1 MIGIIVATAS
11 ELEAL
16 NQVLGTKAEKPMEYV
31 TGKIGDTEVVGV
43 QGGIGKVNAALC
55 AQKMIDIYHP
65 QAIINVGVAGALD
78 HSLRV
83 GDIVIS
89 KDAVQHDFDT
99 TVFGDAPGQI
109 SGFDVVAF
117 PADQEMIRKAEEAAA
132 KLNYHAIVGRVASGD
147 QFIESKEKK
156 EYIVSQF
163 GASCTEMEGAAMAQ
177 TAYVNGIPF
186 VILRAISDGADE
198 GAIMSYT
205 EFVVLAAEKSTAL
218 LKEMLS

>member
-16 NQVLGTKAEKPMEYV
+16 NQVLGTKAAKPMEYV
-31 TGKIGDTEVVGV
+31 TGRIGDTEVVGV

-55 AQKMIDIYHP
+55 AQKLIDLYHP
-65 QAIINVGVAGALD
+65 EAIINVGVAGALEK
-78 HSLRV
+78 SLHV

-89 KDAVQHDFDT
+89 TDAVQHDFDT

-109 SGFDVVAF
+109 SGFDVLAF
-117 PADQEMIRKAEEAAA
+117 PADPALIEKAEAAAA
-132 KLNYHAIVGRVASGD
+132 KLGYHYVTGRVASGD
-147 QFIESKEKK
+147 QFIEAKEKK
-156 EYIVSQF
+156 DYIISQF
-163 GASCTEMEGAAMAQ
+163 GAACTEMEGAAMAQ
-177 TAYVNGIPF
+177 AAYVNGVPF

-205 EFVVLAAEKSTAL
+205 EFVVLAAKKSTAL

>member
-16 NQVLGTKAEKPMEYV
+16 NQVLGTRADRPMEYV
-31 TGKIGDTEVVGV
+31 TGRIGDTEVVGV

-55 AQKMIDIYHP
+55 AQKLIDLYHP
-65 QAIINVGVAGALD
+65 EAIINVGVAGALER
-78 HSLRV
+78 SLHV

-89 KDAVQHDFDT
+89 TDAVQHDFDT

-109 SGFDVVAF
+109 SGFDVLAF
-117 PADQEMIRKAEEAAA
+117 PADPALIAKAETAAA
-132 KLNYHAIVGRVASGD
+132 KLGYHYVTGRVASGD
-147 QFIESKEKK
+147 QFIEAKEKK
-156 EYIVSQF
+156 DYIISQF
-163 GASCTEMEGAAMAQ
+163 GAACTEMEGAAMAQ

-205 EFVVLAAEKSTAL
+205 EFVVLAAKKSTAL